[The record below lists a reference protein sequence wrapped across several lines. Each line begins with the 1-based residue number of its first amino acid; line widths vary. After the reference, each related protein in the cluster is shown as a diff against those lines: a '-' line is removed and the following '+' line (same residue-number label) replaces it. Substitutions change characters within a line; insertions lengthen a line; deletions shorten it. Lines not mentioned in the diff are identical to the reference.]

1 MAIHRSVIKRS
12 APSANDPAVA
22 LAKARSFCAYQE
34 RCKSEVVFKIHS
46 FGLSE
51 EQTEVIIKDLEE
63 EDFLNEERFALAYA
77 RGKFSQL
84 QWGRIKIKSELFS
97 KGLPDSL
104 IREAMDTIPD
114 EEYLG
119 CITSLVEAKRNSL
132 SSIDDLH
139 VLKHKIYSFLA
150 SKGFEEHLIYNE
162 INKIQA

>member
-1 MAIHRSVIKRS
+1 MTIRRSVIKRS

-34 RCKSEVVFKIHS
+34 RCKSEVIYSLHP

-51 EQTEVIIKDLEE
+51 EQTAVIINNLEE

-84 QWGRIKIKSELFS
+84 QWGRIKIKAELLN

-104 IREAMDTIPD
+104 IRMAMETIPD
-114 EEYLG
+114 DEYLK
-119 CITSLVEAKRNSL
+119 CIESLVEAKRNSL
-132 SSIDDLH
+132 SAIDDLH
-139 VLKHKIYSFLA
+139 VLNHKIYSFLA

-162 INKIQA
+162 LNKIKT